1 MQPVPLFIVR
11 EDASVD
17 ELGLWHHE
25 ARTLELVA
33 KGFPFLGPGR
43 HVIEGTLP
51 WLFWEMF
58 PSGFL
63 GARFRRAFPELRLTD
78 ARWPTD
84 AGECLRALSQRGE
97 DLPGNVLVGA
107 ETKGRFERDY
117 LPALLAGRLKRDDV
131 ARVIDESLDANGPGT
146 SSSVG
151 GERPKVLLH
160 DVGESRSEMLLKFTP
175 PLDTP
180 LGIRWK
186 NLLRFEALCG
196 ETLRH
201 HGIAAVAT
209 RASFQF
215 LPWAPRA
222 GLLMRRYD
230 RVPVGGRRG
239 TATLWALATERGLG
253 DAAAPTVLHA
263 LHADGLV
270 TAADAA
276 LVERVHR
283 FSAAIGNTD
292 AHLGNYGLL
301 FDASGA
307 AAVAPFFD
315 ISPMVFAPR
324 ADELPDVR
332 LTPRTEPIPTDVAPL
347 VATLDSLVSED
358 DVIDADFREA
368 WRRHVG
374 C

>member
-1 MQPVPLFIVR
+1 MAPVPLFIVR

-17 ELGLWHHE
+17 ELGFWHHE

-33 KGFPFLGPGR
+33 KGYPFLGVGR
-43 HVIEGTLP
+43 HVVEGALP

-84 AGECLRALSQRGE
+84 AAECLRALSLRGE
-97 DLPGNVLVGA
+97 DLPGNILVGT
-107 ETKGRFERDY
+107 ETKARFERDF
-117 LPALLAGRLKRDDV
+117 LPALLAGHLKRDDV
-131 ARVIDESLDANGPGT
+131 ARAVEESLASNGHGA
-146 SSSVG
+146 SSSLG
-151 GERPKVLLH
+151 GERPKVVLH
-160 DVGESRSEMLLKFTP
+160 DVGSTRREMLLKFTP

-180 LGIRWK
+180 LGVRWK

-201 HGIAAVAT
+201 HGIAAAAT
-209 RASFQF
+209 RESFQPI
-215 LPWAPRA
+215 PWAPRA
-222 GLLMRRYD
+222 GLLMPRYD

-239 TATLWALATERGLG
+239 TSTLWALATERGLG
-253 DAAAPTVLHA
+253 DTDAPTVLRA

-276 LVERVHR
+276 LVDRVHR

-307 AAVAPFFD
+307 ATVAPFFD
-315 ISPMVFAPR
+315 LSPMVFAPR
-324 ADELPDVR
+324 ADELPDAR
-332 LTPRTEPIPTDVAPL
+332 LTPRATPIPDDVAPL
-347 VATLDSLVSED
+347 VHTLDGLVGDD
-358 DVIDADFREA
+358 DVIDADFRDA

-374 C
+374 V